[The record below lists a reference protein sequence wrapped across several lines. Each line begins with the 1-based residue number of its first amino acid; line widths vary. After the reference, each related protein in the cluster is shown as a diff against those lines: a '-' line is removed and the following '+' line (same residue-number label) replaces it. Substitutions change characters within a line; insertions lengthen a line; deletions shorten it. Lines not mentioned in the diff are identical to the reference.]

1 MTELESPRETEA
13 PGPGAIILY
22 AREQLGISSEDL
34 AAELKI
40 TKHKLHLIESN
51 QFEQAGTETFVRGY
65 LRNAARVLQLDIDIL
80 LAEYDAFSEVENPHK
95 DNQTPA
101 ETLRAEAKP
110 KSKLVLIILV
120 ILLLVCGSWY
130 VYQKVGGESEQVKS
144 VKTQTTKVPLVEP
157 KSLDSVEPVE
167 NSANN
172 SGQVKGVV
180 AQESKGAESEKLSG
194 LGEVPTKELVDN
206 STELA
211 NGPPLVE
218 TAETSIQT
226 QEDDNNPAELASQV
240 STLEASLEGVAEPSL
255 SPGEKSLVFTFSDS
269 CWLQVRDATGKRLYS
284 NTKQA
289 GQELRLQGQPPF
301 RMNFGNVRAVSLTID
316 GEAVPLQARAGRKT
330 LAITIP

>member
-80 LAEYDAFSEVENPHK
+80 LAEYDAFCEVENPHK
-95 DNQTPA
+95 DNQAPA

-110 KSKLVLIILV
+110 KSKLVLIIPA

-144 VKTQTTKVPLVEP
+144 VKAQTTKAPLVEP
-157 KSLDSVEPVE
+157 RLLDNVEPIE
-167 NSANN
+167 SSAN
-172 SGQVKGVV
+172 SGQVNGVV
-180 AQESKGAESEKLSG
+180 AQEPKGAESEKLSG
-194 LGEVPTKELVDN
+194 IGEVPTKELVNN

-211 NGPPLVE
+211 NEPPLVK
-218 TAETSIQT
+218 TAETSIQA
-226 QEDDNNPAELASQV
+226 QENTNNSTELTSQAG
-240 STLEASLEGVAEPSL
+240 TLETPLEGAAEPSL